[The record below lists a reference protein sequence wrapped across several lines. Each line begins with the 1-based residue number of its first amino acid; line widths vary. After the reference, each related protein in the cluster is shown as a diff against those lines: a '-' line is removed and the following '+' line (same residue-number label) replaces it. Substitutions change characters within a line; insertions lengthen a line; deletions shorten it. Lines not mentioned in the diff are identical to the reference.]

1 MQSFPLFLSLQDRQV
16 LVVGGTDA
24 AARKIELLLSAGAR
38 VTLIA
43 DTVAGEIAQLIAEG
57 CISWAGRAF
66 GEEDL
71 ADMALVIVACE
82 DEALQARV
90 SQAAQRRSMPVNVVD
105 RPRLSSFTM
114 PAIVDRAPI
123 TIAISTGGTA
133 PALARRLRAEI
144 ERAMPAAIGRMARF
158 AEIFR
163 EQVRRTLDQPRA
175 RRRFWD
181 RVFDGQVGEMALAG
195 DEIGARREL
204 IRLLDAAR
212 NESVRAADPGL
223 GVVHLVGAGPGDADL
238 LTLKAHRLLQRADAV
253 VYDRLVSPEILAM
266 ARRDAERLYVG
277 KRPGHP
283 GLPQSQINERLV
295 ALARAGKS
303 VVRLKGGDPFVFG
316 RGGEEVEAL
325 TRAGIAVEVVPGVT
339 AALGCAASAGIPLT
353 HRDHAQACIF
363 VTGHRREGLEGD
375 LALDW
380 PMLAR
385 PRQTVVIYMGAG
397 TLAVIAR
404 QLIAHGLP
412 AATPIALIENGT
424 TSRERRVVGTLATI
438 ERQALQA
445 NLLGPTLCVVGEVVG
460 LALAR
465 DREFR
470 FESRIGL

>member
-1 MQSFPLFLSLQDRQV
+1 MQSFPLFLTLQDRHV
-16 LVVGGTDA
+16 LVVGGTEQ
-24 AARKIELLLSAGAR
+24 AARKAELLLSAGAK

-43 DTVAGEIAQLIAEG
+43 DTVVGEIAQMIADG
-57 CISWAGRAF
+57 FISWAGRGF
-66 GEEDL
+66 DDGDL
-71 ADMALVIVACE
+71 AGMSLVIVASD

-90 SQAAQRRSMPVNVVD
+90 SHAAQQRCVPVNVVD
-105 RPRLSSFTM
+105 RPKLSSFIM
-114 PAIVDRAPI
+114 PAIVDRTPI
-123 TIAISTGGTA
+123 TIAISTGGAA

-181 RVFDGQVGEMALAG
+181 RVFSGRIGEMALAG

-204 IRLLDAAR
+204 IRLLDSAR
-212 NESVRAADPGL
+212 HEAPTIGM
-223 GVVHLVGAGPGDADL
+223 VHLVGAGPGDPDL
-238 LTLKAHRLLQRADAV
+238 LTMKAHRLLQRADVV
-253 VYDRLVSPEILAM
+253 VYDRLVAPEVLAM
-266 ARRDAERLYVG
+266 ARRDAERIHVG
-277 KRPGHP
+277 KRSGHHAM
-283 GLPQSQINERLV
+283 PQAVINERLV
-295 ALARAGKS
+295 SLARAGKS

-325 TRAGIAVEVVPGVT
+325 MQAGIAVEVVPGVT

-353 HRDHAQACIF
+353 HRDHAQACVF
-363 VTGHRREGLEGD
+363 VTGHRKDGNVE
-375 LALDW
+375 LDW

-385 PRQTVVIYMGAG
+385 PRQTVVIYMGAE
-397 TLAVIAR
+397 TLPLIAS

-412 AATPIALIENGT
+412 AETPVALIENGT

-438 ERQALQA
+438 ERQAVRACLG
-445 NLLGPTLCVVGEVVG
+445 GPTLCLVGEVVG

-465 DREFR
+465 DPEFR
-470 FESRIGL
+470 FVSGIGL